1 MRGAGVFERLAG
13 YCEVSCDS
21 RDTER
26 LLSLC
31 AKTHTIYRG
40 LARGEDKTKIR
51 IFARDARYF
60 RAHAK
65 QEGLEC
71 EISGVRGG
79 RALLL
84 RYRRRWGVW
93 CGCVIFV
100 LLVWVSQLFVWNVT
114 VKGNS
119 EVGTKEIIKLAS
131 EAGCGIGSFIP
142 GIDFDDV
149 YLKVL
154 TDCGDISWISAV
166 RTGTTVNFE
175 VLEVKRNESHF
186 RPEGSAN
193 LVARSDGQIE
203 SLEVLSGT
211 AAVGVGDVV
220 KKGELLVSGVV
231 DLREDRFKVT
241 HADGKVYAKVE
252 KQISVSVPLLYEVE
266 EVAEKKISEIGL
278 IFFSNYI
285 KFSINTGIS
294 GQLCDTITK
303 EEWVSVP
310 SMPRLPLC
318 FVTKYDIGYRTK
330 QIQLDEKQAMSVAL
344 SRLENEIAA
353 ATSSG
358 ELLEKRIKARFEDD
372 CFILDCTI
380 LCIEDIAQVSM
391 IPTDG

>member
-1 MRGAGVFERLAG
+1 MRGAGLFERLAG
-13 YCEVSCDS
+13 YCEISCDA

-31 AKTHTIYRG
+31 AKTHTVYRG
-40 LARGEDKTKIR
+40 LHRGEEKTEIR
-51 IFARDARYF
+51 IFARDVRYF

-65 QEGLEC
+65 QQGLEC
-71 EISGVRGG
+71 EIGDMRGLP
-79 RALLL
+79 ALLY

-93 CGCVIFV
+93 CGCIVFA

-114 VKGNS
+114 VSGNS
-119 EVGTKEIIKLAS
+119 EVSTKEIIKRAS
-131 EAGCGIGSFIP
+131 EAGCGVGSFIP
-142 GIDFDDV
+142 GIDFDRV
-149 YLKVL
+149 YLNIL
-154 TDCGDISWISAV
+154 TDHNDISWISAV

-203 SLEVLSGT
+203 SLEVLSGI
-211 AAVGVGDVV
+211 AAVSAGDVV
-220 KKGELLVSGVV
+220 KKGELLVSGVM
-231 DLREDRFKVT
+231 DLREDRFKLT
-241 HADGKVYAKVE
+241 HADGKVYARVE
-252 KQISVSVPLLYEVE
+252 KQISVSVPMLYEVK
-266 EVAEKKISEIGL
+266 EVAERKISEIGV

-318 FVTKYDIGYRTK
+318 LVTKYDIGYASK
-330 QIQLDEKQAMSVAL
+330 QVQLDEKQAMAVAL
-344 SRLENEIAA
+344 SRLENEIAV
-353 ATSSG
+353 ATASG

-380 LCIEDIAQVSM
+380 LCIEDIAQVCE
-391 IPTDG
+391 IPTE